1 MSLPNRKDYIDAIK
15 NARVCVRDPVL
26 KGGHPEY
33 GDDGDLVFSFG
44 SFAGVFLITCAG
56 KRYALRCWISQIDDP
71 AHRYQ
76 LVKQYLEKVRL
87 PYFLD
92 FEYVEHGIFAD
103 IGTQPILRMDW
114 IEDKSLRDFIE
125 DHLKQP
131 HVLRAAA
138 QNFLVMAQALHSS
151 QIAHGDLQSENLRV
165 RINGGGPEFTL
176 IDYDTLFVPG
186 LLATKVST
194 TGLPGFQHP
203 KRSQI
208 ATAKDDYF
216 AELVIYLTFHALA
229 QRPQL
234 WHEEDMEKREK
245 ELLFTPTDFV
255 EEYPTDRFHKLRG
268 FDPPVDKL
276 AVLLWN
282 YTRCDDIRLLLPLEE
297 AVDLCAR
304 STIVRSRTDFRRRLA
319 AKKSTPSD
327 EDWLVD
333 LRVQQEPTDT
343 RPETLDEGV
352 KSPFEAQWEA
362 KLSDQ
367 ESEQNEKPFEEGWWP
382 ATLKEPAHKGNHAG
396 RKSFE
401 EGWAEQIG
409 LETRPMDLSS
419 LKLDLPPTKSA
430 LSPANWELLPEDL
443 EDHGGAHEATPVE
456 NFWARWRKLF
466 LFVALLASLV
476 LFVFLIIVSGNSP
489 RDSGLFV
496 ALPIAALV
504 LVVFLVSRFRS

>member
-1 MSLPNRKDYIDAIK
+1 MGRCADTSYYRQPGSPKCHAVKVYVRFDFSSVSFDPQHIYLNIMSLPNRKDYIDAIK

-125 DHLKQP
+125 DHLEQP

-176 IDYDTLFVPG
+176 IGYDTLFVPG
-186 LLATKVST
+186 LVATKVST

-203 KRSQI
+203 RRSQI

-245 ELLFTPTDFV
+245 ELF
-255 EEYPTDRFHKLRG
+255 
-268 FDPPVDKL
+268 
-276 AVLLWN
+276 
-282 YTRCDDIRLLLPLEE
+282 
-297 AVDLCAR
+297 R
-304 STIVRSRTDFRRRLA
+304 SFL
-319 AKKSTPSD
+319 
-327 EDWLVD
+327 WLVAELANVWESQVELAGSMVSD
-333 LRVQQEPTDT
+333 GSEV
-343 RPETLDEGV
+343 DEV
-352 KSPFEAQWEA
+352 FESP
-362 KLSDQ
+362 
-367 ESEQNEKPFEEGWWP
+367 G
-382 ATLKEPAHKGNHAG
+382 H
-396 RKSFE
+396 
-401 EGWAEQIG
+401 
-409 LETRPMDLSS
+409 S
-419 LKLDLPPTKSA
+419 LC
-430 LSPANWELLPEDL
+430 
-443 EDHGGAHEATPVE
+443 
-456 NFWARWRKLF
+456 
-466 LFVALLASLV
+466 
-476 LFVFLIIVSGNSP
+476 
-489 RDSGLFV
+489 
-496 ALPIAALV
+496 
-504 LVVFLVSRFRS
+504 